1 MRKNRTKHEAKKPR
15 LAKRALALCFALIF
29 VCSCLLPV
37 FAHGEENLLAGTQ
50 GAVAEHESVDNPT
63 EGGTDPVLLNEGGTD
78 STGND
83 TNPTEG
89 GEEPKPVEP
98 EQKPAEPEQPKPA
111 EQPKTEGATEESKG
125 ATEETKPEGTTGES
139 KDTAGETKPEETKPE
154 GTTGESKDSTEEQPK
169 NEGTTEESK
178 DTAGETKPEEPK
190 TEETKP
196 EGTTEEPK
204 TEETKPEEPKQPTT
218 NTTGDTVEQG
228 KATYTYRFWPDKIDA
243 FELEAIND
251 AVKKGGETLNDAAQ
265 SRAGMV
271 PCTVL
276 TVMTNANLRD
286 YQANVQQPTK
296 DGYEFAGWYTVDGTT
311 EDEFSFEQSL
321 NFEKSQTIDVFAKWN
336 ELVTL
341 QTTVTVDVDATLFG
355 GEAAISL
362 ADEYSYE
369 DDRMAAPTKTLT
381 LDVKAT
387 NLSSNSELSVSSASS
402 SAIEDYCDDNELVPI
417 LTLDITPKD
426 ISGNKTEPQGTSTVT
441 ISGLSELELP
451 DELTMVH
458 KKDDG
463 NIETIP
469 AQYSNGTLTFKATS
483 FSTYAVAAAG
493 AAMEAQ
499 NYTTQTV
506 YVYVKVTGNTNG
518 LYGHNS
524 NGTVWY
530 TLGSVQVSLPRASG
544 TYVNHGGWNHSD
556 LTQRMVNAL
565 PKMERNGRD
574 GYIEERLGKLSSE
587 IVQGN
592 RGIDIKKVTWTGSG
606 LGATTAYGAECYVS
620 GADEVYRWHL
630 DGKIDIQDI
639 EGYSINYYEE
649 GTTDKLQ
656 DSVQQ
661 DATVGTVIN
670 PTNNPDYFPGKIEKD
685 GVTYELVRSD
695 PENKSITV
703 TKGRNNVIN
712 LYYRDISTSYPLFV
726 YARISDTVY
735 NKLHD
740 LTLNAS
746 QWYTLGV
753 VDKSGLSQPTGGVV
767 DQDKKD
773 HISEKYNTAVESLNR
788 IDRYEK
794 NQEIDLSWVQWNHPN
809 VNNVSFGLTR
819 ANGADDYADTKKDS
833 LSYTNGDGI
842 KTTKDTLSYHLDG
855 YIPSIGAVVINYYI
869 KGTDTPLRDSVIHY
883 GRTSS
888 RYTLTSSEKPS
899 ELSKNGVTYTLD
911 ESSITPTGGTQAFV
925 DDEVNTINLY
935 YDRVVNPSNIPDSGE
950 SFIVVEKR
958 FSGLTE
964 STIPKDFAIT
974 VDGKQYG
981 LNSRN
986 VVYNRQVNDDYVVRW
1001 KITGVDAGEYR
1012 ITESEY
1018 EKPGYKTEAKVTGG
1032 STFIP
1037 ATGTTVRV
1045 EVPTLNSFSA
1055 TVITPKDNPSY
1066 DVKMEGTTNTIFVGR
1081 LTGKVGNGLIVFTK
1095 EPLSYAQR
1103 EAIKNVLKT
1112 YQMENGGTW
1121 GKNNTEVHFYS
1132 VDEQLTGGNFN
1143 IDGSQV
1149 THNNGKITF
1158 SDQGI
1163 WSMVATATYSTTE
1176 AQNPE
1181 VSITN
1186 TYTLNTTNVTITKK
1200 TTGAFADRAKAFE
1213 FTVSGLN
1220 ADATLEGTNVTGN
1233 HFTLSNGQSVT
1244 IKNLEVGQTI
1254 TITEDA
1260 TDSKDY
1266 DTTADGHAKVNAG
1279 KAKSF
1284 QYEVCFDAANGEIY
1298 LKPVNGKAEKITAVG
1313 TDTNKKLGI
1322 TVENNFDGNPDTGVL
1337 LDTLPYLILL
1347 AVAVAGGVLVV
1358 VRKRKHRDE

>member
-37 FAHGEENLLAGTQ
+37 FAHSEENLLTQ
-50 GAVAEHESVDNPT
+50 EAVAQQESVDNPT
-63 EGGTDPVLLNEGGTD
+63 EGGEDPVLLNEGGED
-78 STGND
+78 SNEEPK
-83 TNPTEG
+83 N
-89 GEEPKPVEP
+89 EEPKPVEP
-98 EQKPAEPEQPKPA
+98 EQKPEEPKVE
-111 EQPKTEGATEESKG
+111 EQPKTEGATEESKD
-125 ATEETKPEGTTGES
+125 TT
-139 KDTAGETKPEETKPE
+139 GETKPEEPK
-154 GTTGESKDSTEEQPK
+154 TEETK
-169 NEGTTEESK
+169 TEGTTEESK
-178 DTAGETKPEEPK
+178 DTAGETK
-190 TEETKP
+190 
-196 EGTTEEPK
+196 TEEPK
-204 TEETKPEEPKQPTT
+204 PAESKPTT
-218 NTTGDTVEQG
+218 NTTGDTIEQG

-243 FELEAIND
+243 FDLEAINA
-251 AVKKGGETLNDAAQ
+251 AVKAGETLNDAAQ

-296 DGYEFAGWYTVDGTT
+296 SGYEFAGWYTVDGTT
-311 EDEFSFEQSL
+311 EDKFSFEQSL
-321 NFEKSQTIDVFAKWN
+321 NFEESKTIDVFAKWN

-341 QTTVTVDVDATLFG
+341 RKTVNVDVDATLFG

-381 LDVKAT
+381 LDVEAT
-387 NLSSNSELSVSSASS
+387 NLSSNSKLSVSSTSS
-402 SAIEDYCDDNELVPI
+402 TDIDKYCDDNDLVPI

-426 ISGNKTEPQGTSTVT
+426 EDGKKTEPQKSSTVT
-441 ISGLSELELP
+441 ISGLSALELP
-451 DELTMVH
+451 DKLTMVH

-463 NIETIP
+463 QIEEIS
-469 AQYSNGTLTFKATS
+469 AQYSNGTLTFEATS
-483 FSTYAVAAAG
+483 FSTYAVAASG

-499 NYTTQTV
+499 NYTKQTV
-506 YVYVKVTGNTNG
+506 YVYVKVTGNTSG

-524 NGTVWY
+524 NGTIWY
-530 TLGSVQVSLPRASG
+530 TLGSVQVSLPKATSA
-544 TYVNHGGWNHSD
+544 YVNYGGRNHNS
-556 LTQRMVNAL
+556 LTQTMVNAL
-565 PKMERNGRD
+565 PKMERNGLD
-574 GYIEERLGKLSSE
+574 NYWEPRLDYKLSSE

-592 RGIDIKKVTWTGSG
+592 RGIDIKNVTWTG

-630 DGKIDIQDI
+630 DGEINIEDIA
-639 EGYSINYYEE
+639 GYSINYYEE

-685 GVTYELVRSD
+685 GVTYELVGSD

-703 TKGRNNVIN
+703 AKGRNNVIN
-712 LYYRDISTSYPLFV
+712 LYYRARKSYPLFV
-726 YARISDTVY
+726 YARISNTVY
-735 NKLHD
+735 NKLKG
-740 LTLNAS
+740 LTLNAN

-773 HISEKYNTAVESLNR
+773 HTSEKYNTAVESLNR

-833 LSYTNGDGI
+833 LSYTNGDGVE
-842 KTTKDTLSYHLDG
+842 TTKDTLSYHLDG

-869 KGTDTPLRDSVIHY
+869 KGTETPLKDSVIHY
-883 GRTSS
+883 GRTGDS
-888 RYTLTSSEKPS
+888 YMLLSSEKPP
-899 ELSKNGVTYTLD
+899 ELSKDGATYTLD

-935 YDRVVNPSNIPDSGE
+935 YDREVNLLNIPDSYE

-964 STIPKDFAIT
+964 NTIPKDFKIT
-974 VDGKQYG
+974 VGSTEYG
-981 LNSRN
+981 LDSGNGVQIGN
-986 VVYNRQVNDDYVVRW
+986 DYVVRW
-1001 KITGVDAGEYR
+1001 KITGVDAGEYT
-1012 ITESEY
+1012 IKESGY

-1037 ATGTTVRV
+1037 AAGTTVKV
-1045 EVPTLNSFSA
+1045 EVPTLSSFHA
-1055 TVITPKDNPSY
+1055 TVTTPKDNPSY

-1081 LTGKVGNGLIVFTK
+1081 LTGKVGGGLIVFTK

-1103 EAIKNVLKT
+1103 EAIKNVLET
-1112 YQMENGGTW
+1112 YPMENGGTW
-1121 GKNNTEVHFYS
+1121 GGKNTKIHFYS
-1132 VDEQLTGGNFN
+1132 ADEQLKNGNFN

-1149 THNNGKITF
+1149 TYNNGKITF

-1163 WSMVATATYSTTE
+1163 WKMVATATYSTTE

-1220 ADATLEGTNVTGN
+1220 VDATLEGTNVTGN

-1279 KAKSF
+1279 REKSF

-1322 TVENNFDGNPDTGVL
+1322 TVTNDFDGTPDTGVL